1 LLRRTDSDNVRQ
13 VSSVPVDFLRGVP
26 LFAEVSD
33 RGLREIGE
41 TLTRRSYAAG
51 ETVVDEGEG
60 GIAFFVVEK
69 GTATVAKGGGETL
82 TTLRPGD
89 HFGEVAL
96 LAGSSRT
103 ATITADT
110 DLVCWGMTG
119 WTFRPMLRSEP
130 SITLKLLEGLARQQA
145 R

>member
-1 LLRRTDSDNVRQ
+1 MSG
-13 VSSVPVDFLRGVP
+13 VPVDFLRGVP

-41 TLTRRSYAAG
+41 TLTRRSYSAG

-69 GTATVAKGGGETL
+69 GTATVSKGSGETL

-96 LAGSSRT
+96 LAESSRT
-103 ATITADT
+103 ATITAET